1 MRIVADEVLF
11 AVFVPG
17 RPMLSVRNPVDRKE
31 PQTPAVRAY
40 GRGRQ
45 VELAL
50 NDKLEMGHVEQEL
63 VAYLKNTE
71 GRLKGAETTL
81 NVGRRSIKPDDV
93 SRFRET
99 IEHRF
104 GLKLVGVTSHPD
116 SVSSLLVDRPA
127 PPPEPV
133 RQLELAPVAP
143 PREDEW
149 QQNLLVRGVCRSG
162 MVVHNDGNVVV
173 LGDVNP
179 GAEITATG
187 DIVVFGKLRG
197 LAHAGMK
204 GASNATIIAVSIE
217 SARLK
222 IGDLMTVVEAHGGE
236 TRWQGGTQMA
246 FVKDGCIVVDPFDPR
261 SMQLEEV

>member
-1 MRIVADEVLF
+1 MSKGVSPLF
-11 AVFVPG
+11 AVIVIVVALVLGGLWF
-17 RPMLSVRNPVDRKE
+17 MVRYRAHEAREAQIV
-31 PQTPAVRAY
+31 QTLQQQA
-40 GRGRQ
+40 
-45 VELAL
+45 
-50 NDKLEMGHVEQEL
+50 EQ
-63 VAYLKNTE
+63 AQ
-71 GRLKGAETTL
+71 
-81 NVGRRSIKPDDV
+81 
-93 SRFRET
+93 
-99 IEHRF
+99 F

-133 RQLELAPVAP
+133 RQLELSPVAQ

-222 IGDLMTVVEAHGGE
+222 IGDLMTVVETRGGE
-236 TRWQGGTQMA
+236 ARWQGGTQMA
-246 FVKDGCIVVDPFDPR
+246 FVKDGCIIVEPFDPR